1 MFESN
6 CLPTHVHL
14 TGFIGATVN
23 SNSSLHLSA
32 LHTFCRCRI
41 KTKKGNRASV
51 GSKCWSQTNI
61 REYSWY
67 PEDVCAAS
75 VFLMGTI
82 CLFSPLSLRSTCQG
96 CNQCKVDIYRAF
108 TCHWLPKKKKT
119 NPPYQSFIFNS
130 ALESPPF
137 THIML
142 ELLAL
147 TNTWRMS
154 VSDVITT
161 VGLHVWNDPTTFAHK
176 YLIVKMLDIV
186 NPFCFS

>member
-32 LHTFCRCRI
+32 LHAYTLKNKSHTCCRCRI
-41 KTKKGNRASV
+41 KTKKGGDRASV
-51 GSKCWSQTNI
+51 GNKCWSQCNI
-61 REYSWY
+61 WEYSWY

-82 CLFSPLSLRSTCQG
+82 CLLSPLSLRSTCQG
-96 CNQCKVDIYRAF
+96 CNQCKVDICPAF
-108 TCHWLPKKKKT
+108 TCHWLKT
-119 NPPYQSFIFNS
+119 NPTYQSFIFIS

-147 TNTWRMS
+147 TNIWRMS

-161 VGLHVWNDPTTFAHK
+161 VGLHVWNDPTAGYIPH
-176 YLIVKMLDIV
+176 LHINI
-186 NPFCFS
+186 S